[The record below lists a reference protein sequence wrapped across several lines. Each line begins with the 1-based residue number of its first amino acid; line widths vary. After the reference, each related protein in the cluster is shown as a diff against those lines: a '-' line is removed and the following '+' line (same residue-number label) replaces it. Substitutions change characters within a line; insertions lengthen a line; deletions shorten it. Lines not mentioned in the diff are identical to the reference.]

1 MSEEAC
7 MYSPLTRKKYG
18 LTGNCKHSQN
28 PMHTCVLSYV
38 RLVATPRAVAHQAPL
53 FMGCSRHESWSG
65 VPFPSPGDLPDPGI
79 EPIFPALTGRI
90 FHCSYCTVS
99 LFESVLAPFSPH
111 IFCHPFFF
119 YSSAHSM
126 WPELGKLLFLGL
138 FWKAMRNQSW
148 WQLRAFP
155 GIWVK
160 LFRFYGMESGI

>member
-7 MYSPLTRKKYG
+7 VYSPLTRKKYG
-18 LTGNCKHSQN
+18 LTGNCKHSQTSHVCAQLCPTLCN
-28 PMHTCVLSYV
+28 PT
-38 RLVATPRAVAHQAPL
+38 
-53 FMGCSRHESWSG
+53 GCSPPGSSLYRMFQTWILEWGAISFSRGSSWSRDWTHISCIDRQDISL
-65 VPFPSPGDLPDPGI
+65 FSL
-79 EPIFPALTGRI
+79 
-90 FHCSYCTVS
+90 HSVS

-111 IFCHPFFF
+111 IFPHPFFF